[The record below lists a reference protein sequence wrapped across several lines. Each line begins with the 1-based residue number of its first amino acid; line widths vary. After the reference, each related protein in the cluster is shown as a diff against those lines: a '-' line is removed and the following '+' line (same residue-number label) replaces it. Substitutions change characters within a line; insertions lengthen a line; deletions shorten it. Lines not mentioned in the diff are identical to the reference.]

1 MRKFKITM
9 FLIML
14 SAITIAQSQ
23 PRIPLIGEKAPGFT
37 GTSTNGVI
45 NFPEDFGKNW
55 KMLFSHPQDFTPVC
69 TSELLELAAMQE
81 DFKELGVDIIVI
93 STDKLNDHHSWVD
106 AMEEIEFKGR
116 EPVKINFPLVDD
128 HKVKISYKYGMVH
141 EYRLTK
147 RDVRGVFIIDSDN
160 IIRSLQFYPME
171 IGRNLHEIKRTII
184 ALQTSD
190 KNDVFTPANWE
201 PGNDVLLYHHNKKDL
216 AHPDVYQLS
225 WFLTY
230 KKL

>member
-1 MRKFKITM
+1 MRKIKTIVFFTM
-9 FLIML
+9 LF
-14 SAITIAQSQ
+14 AITSAQSI

-55 KMLFSHPQDFTPVC
+55 KVIFSHPKDFTPVC
-69 TSELLELAAMQE
+69 TSELLELANMQE

-93 STDKLNDHHSWVD
+93 STDGLNEHHGWVD
-106 AMEEIEFKGR
+106 AMEKIEFKGR

-141 EYRLTK
+141 EHRLTTK
-147 RDVRGVFIIDSDN
+147 DVRGVFIIDSDN
-160 IIRSLQFYPME
+160 IIRALQFYPME
-171 IGRNLHEIKRTII
+171 VGRNMHEIKRSII

-201 PGNDVLLYHHNKKDL
+201 PGNDVLLYAPDKKDL